1 MEGTS
6 GFTDLVVALG
16 LMLAL
21 EGALYAAAPGFM
33 KQVLSKAAEASDNAL
48 RWGGLAALV
57 LGVAVVWAM
66 RG

>member
-1 MEGTS
+1 MTGTS
-6 GFTDLVVALG
+6 GLADLAVALG
-16 LMLAL
+16 LLLAI

-33 KQVLSKAAEASDNAL
+33 KQVLTRAGEVSDDTM

-57 LGVAVVWAM
+57 AGVVIVWAI

>member
-1 MEGTS
+1 MEPGS
-6 GFTDLVVALG
+6 GLGDLAAALG

-33 KQVLSKAAEASDNAL
+33 KNVLSRAGEVPDGTF
-48 RWGGLAALV
+48 RWGGLAALA
-57 LGVAVVWAM
+57 LGVVIVWAV